1 MANKKILNK
10 NRQCVPKLRYNKN
23 FSYTKRANEEMA
35 KTRKDVDKIETEII
49 KIENRIRLLL

>member
-1 MANKKILNK
+1 MINKKILNK
-10 NRQCVPKLRYNKN
+10 DKPCIPKLRYNKK